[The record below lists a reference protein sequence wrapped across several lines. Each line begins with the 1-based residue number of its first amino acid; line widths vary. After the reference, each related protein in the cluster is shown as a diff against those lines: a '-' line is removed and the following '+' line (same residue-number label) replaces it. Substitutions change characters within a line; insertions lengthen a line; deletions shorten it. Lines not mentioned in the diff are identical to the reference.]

1 MTDVKRPATGARAYT
16 PCKDLSKAVDGGRI
30 QCAVLHVPL
39 SLPTNEGGER
49 DGQPVCA
56 LLTALAC
63 DLLETTR
70 TTTGGGCELLEFSR
84 VEWHVVRARVEQA
97 LSPQDSPIEC
107 SLNEHRWQRCTTVVK
122 PFASAAQ

>member
-1 MTDVKRPATGARAYT
+1 MTGVKRPATGARAHT

-70 TTTGGGCELLEFSR
+70 TATGGGCEFGVCLYCDLRAEG
-84 VEWHVVRARVEQA
+84 VERCSTALPVARSCSSYIVRYAVA
-97 LSPQDSPIEC
+97 D
-107 SLNEHRWQRCTTVVK
+107 
-122 PFASAAQ
+122 

>member
-1 MTDVKRPATGARAYT
+1 MTDVKRPATGARAHT

-70 TTTGGGCELLEFSR
+70 TTKGGGCEFGVFYIVSCVQKMLSVAPLLCRSR
-84 VEWHVVRARVEQA
+84 GPVVY
-97 LSPQDSPIEC
+97 I
-107 SLNEHRWQRCTTVVK
+107 SLGML
-122 PFASAAQ
+122 